1 MEGARRATE
10 GDLSTLVGLAARA
23 ADELRSARGGELW
36 WRRDARPDPVD
47 DSLRASLTDPDQLVL
62 VGTIDG
68 CPVGFGT
75 ARLAAVSES
84 RGGGV
89 VAVVDELYVE
99 PEARGVGVGE
109 AVMDM
114 LVAWADDRGCLGIES
129 LALPGMRDTKNF
141 FEGFGLVARALV
153 VHRPLGHA
161 AGADRTVTDA
171 TGVGLAGDAA
181 RGDR

>member
-10 GDLSTLVGLAARA
+10 GDLGTLVGLAARA
-23 ADELRSARGGELW
+23 ADELRAARGGELW
-36 WRRDARPDPVD
+36 WRREARPDPVD
-47 DSLRASLTDPDQLVL
+47 DSWRASLTDPDQLVL

-68 CPVGFGT
+68 CPVGFGA

-89 VAVVDELYVE
+89 VAVVGELYVE

-109 AVMDM
+109 AVMDA
-114 LVAWADDRGCLGIES
+114 LVAWAEDRGCLGIES

-153 VHRPLGHA
+153 VYRPLGPT
-161 AGADRTVTDA
+161 AGAEPPAPEA
-171 TGVGLAGDAA
+171 TGDGSAGDTA
-181 RGDR
+181 RDDR